1 MNHLN
6 EITKILGSKGV
17 VSDPVD
23 MAPYLTDWRGR
34 HVGKALLV
42 ALPKSTRE
50 TSNLVS
56 YCYKNNI
63 GMVPQGGNTGLVQ
76 GGIPGTGGEEVVI
89 SMKRMNQILDLNTG
103 SNIATVEAG
112 VVLEALQN
120 AAADLDRLFP
130 LSLGAE
136 GSCLVGGNI
145 STNAGGIHVMRFGP
159 MRDLVLGLE
168 VVLPGGD
175 IWDGLKGLRKDN
187 TGLDLKQLFIGAE
200 GTLGIITKAT
210 LRLFPAPKTKA
221 TAIVAATSARD
232 LMSTLTFLQEEF
244 GERLTAFEIFPDGPL
259 GMVLEHIPG
268 TRDPFSSPHPWY
280 GVIDLWD
287 SEPRQDLEESFANA
301 LGKALDKGWL
311 KDAVPAKS
319 EGQAKGFWLLRETIA
334 EAQKKDGDGIKHDVS
349 VPIDKIPEFLE
360 RADIAVEKI
369 LPNFKRAAFGHAGDG
384 NIHYDPCPP
393 QGMDQ
398 KTFLGFKARVNR
410 AVHDI
415 VADLNGSISAEHG
428 IGTTRLS
435 ELAHYKPEIDL
446 ELFRTIKKSFD
457 PKGLMN
463 PGKLIPP
470 KLS

>member
-1 MNHLN
+1 MA
-6 EITKILGSKGV
+6 IKINPKL
-17 VSDPVD
+17 DP
-23 MAPYLTDWRGR
+23 
-34 HVGKALLV
+34 KAL
-42 ALPKSTRE
+42 
-50 TSNLVS
+50 
-56 YCYKNNI
+56 KNEFQAKGRI
-63 GMVPQGGNTGLVQ
+63 
-76 GGIPGTGGEEVVI
+76 
-89 SMKRMNQILDLNTG
+89 QIKDFLTTKDA
-103 SNIATVEAG
+103 AT
-112 VVLEALQN
+112 LH
-120 AAADLDRLFP
+120 DLD
-130 LSLGAE
+130 A
-136 GSCLVGGNI
+136 
-145 STNAGGIHVMRFGP
+145 
-159 MRDLVLGLE
+159 
-168 VVLPGGD
+168 
-175 IWDGLKGLRKDN
+175 
-187 TGLDLKQLFIGAE
+187 
-200 GTLGIITKAT
+200 
-210 LRLFPAPKTKA
+210 
-221 TAIVAATSARD
+221 
-232 LMSTLTFLQEEF
+232 
-244 GERLTAFEIFPDGPL
+244 
-259 GMVLEHIPG
+259 
-268 TRDPFSSPHPWY
+268 
-280 GVIDLWD
+280 
-287 SEPRQDLEESFANA
+287 A

>member
-6 EITKILGSKGV
+6 EITKILGPKGIV
-17 VSDPVD
+17 DNPAD
-23 MAPYLTDWRGR
+23 MAPFLTDWRNR
-34 HVGKALLV
+34 HVGKALLI
-42 ALPKSTRE
+42 ALPKTTAE
-50 TSNLVS
+50 TAQLVR
-56 YCYKNNI
+56 YCYDNFI
-63 GMVPQGGNTGLVQ
+63 PMVPQGGNTGLVQ
-76 GGIPGTGGEEVVI
+76 GGIPRTGGQEVVI
-89 SMKRMNQILDLNTG
+89 SMKRMNKILDMNTAA
-103 SNIATVEAG
+103 NVATVEAG

-136 GSCLVGGNI
+136 GSCMVGGNI
-145 STNAGGIHVMRFGP
+145 ATNAGGIHVMRYGP
-159 MRDLVLGLE
+159 MRDSVLGLE
-168 VVLPGGD
+168 VVLPTGE
-175 IWDGLKGLRKDN
+175 IWAGLRGLRKDN

-210 LRLFPAPKTKA
+210 LRLFPAPKSRA
-221 TAIVAATSARD
+221 TAIVAANSARD
-232 LMSTLTFLQEEF
+232 LMSTLAFLQGQF

-259 GMVLEHIPG
+259 GMVLKHIPG
-268 TRDPFSSPHPWY
+268 ARDPFSRRYPWY

-301 LGKALDKGWL
+301 LGKALGKGWL

-319 EGQAKGFWLLRETIA
+319 KAEAKGFWLLRETIA
-334 EAQKKDGDGIKHDVS
+334 EAQKKDGDGIKHDIS

-360 RADIAVEKI
+360 RADKAVEKI
-369 LPNFKRAAFGHAGDG
+369 LPGFKRAAFGHAGDG

-393 QGMDQ
+393 EGMDQ
-398 KTFLGFKARVNR
+398 KTFLGFKAKVNR

-428 IGTTRLS
+428 IGTTRLT

-446 ELFRTIKKSFD
+446 RLFRAIKQSFD

-463 PGKLIPP
+463 PGKLIP
-470 KLS
+470 